1 MPKETR
7 KILRF
12 STSLSY
18 SSLQTNRVDISLLK
32 RGFISNVL
40 TVGEK
45 SRYNT
50 RNEGRMLEAQ
60 ASNKRRTRYWVISH
74 GTDFISTFRHRVPGP
89 RGQDAKGSA

>member
-7 KILRF
+7 EILRF
-12 STSLSY
+12 STSRSY

-60 ASNKRRTRYWVISH
+60 ASNKRRTRY
-74 GTDFISTFRHRVPGP
+74 
-89 RGQDAKGSA
+89 